1 MAMTLG
7 KLLRQLCALT
17 PLGETWLSEN
27 LPLSK
32 PRDLMYI
39 DYHEPIR
46 FTIYP
51 AATFAGLSAK
61 GASAFAAWLA
71 ELCTGLPTG
80 FTDEDAISQ
89 LDAAFREAACD
100 NPDDP
105 NKVTRVCLLPSWDA
119 LTEHLPAFQRG
130 VAAAFRKAKQL
141 WGERR

>member
-1 MAMTLG
+1 MMVTLG

-17 PLGETWLSEN
+17 PLGKISLSED

-32 PRDLMYI
+32 PLDLMYI

-51 AATFAGLSAK
+51 AATFAGLSPK

-80 FTDEDAISQ
+80 FADEDAILQ
-89 LDAAFREAACD
+89 LYAAFREAACD

-105 NKVTRVCLLPSWDA
+105 NNVTRVCLLDSWD
-119 LTEHLPAFQRG
+119 EWKERLPAFQRG

-141 WGERR
+141 WGWRR

>member
-17 PLGETWLSEN
+17 PLGEAWLSED

-32 PRDLMYI
+32 PRDLGYI
-39 DYHEPIR
+39 NYHEPIR

-51 AATFAGLSAK
+51 AATFAGLSSK
-61 GASAFAAWLA
+61 DASAFAAWLA
-71 ELCTGLPTG
+71 ELCTGSPTG
-80 FTDEDAISQ
+80 FADEDAILQ

-105 NKVTRVCLLPSWDA
+105 NNVTRVCLLDSWDE

-141 WGERR
+141 